1 MRLFPQADH
10 ATERMSA
17 VRRGLSIIA
26 VAPWVGSNF
35 RPPGW
40 VDDLVVWGVV
50 VPRFHPLVETGP
62 AGSNDTVQ
70 VDAVMLKAD
79 RTTTWHM
86 DVLNVPMAHSPF
98 LPSSVLTQ
106 LQMTKIQSSASR
118 CVCQANNSTIIYSAD
133 NT

>member
-10 ATERMSA
+10 ATERMFA
-17 VRRGLSIIA
+17 VRRGLSIIS
-26 VAPWVGSNF
+26 VFPLVGLNF

-40 VDDLVVWGVV
+40 VDDCVVWGVV
-50 VPRFHPLVETGP
+50 VPRFHPLVETGL

-79 RTTTWHM
+79 RTTTWHI
-86 DVLNVPMAHSPF
+86 DVLNVPIARTPF

-106 LQMTKIQSSASR
+106 LQMTKIQSTASR
-118 CVCQANNSTIIYSAD
+118 SVCQANNAIIIYFAD